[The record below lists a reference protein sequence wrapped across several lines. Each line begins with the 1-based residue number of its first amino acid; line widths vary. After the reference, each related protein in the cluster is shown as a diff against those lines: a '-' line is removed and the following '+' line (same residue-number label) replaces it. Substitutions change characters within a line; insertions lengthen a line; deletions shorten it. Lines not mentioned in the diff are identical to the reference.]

1 MAKITI
7 DGKEFEVDPKL
18 TIIQAAEENGI
29 TIPHFCWHPRLSV
42 SGNCR
47 MCLVEVEKMPKLVIA
62 CATQVTDGMVIKTE
76 SPRAIKARQAV
87 MEFLLINHP
96 LDCPICDEAG
106 ECKLQDYTYK
116 YSIGVSRFDE
126 DKVHKP
132 KRVPLGP
139 HVMFDAE
146 RCILCSR
153 CIRFCDELIGKPQLH
168 FVQRGDHTVIETFP
182 GEELDNPYSM
192 NVIELCPV
200 GALTS
205 RDFRFRARVWE
216 MSSTETVCPGCARG
230 CNMYMWVRNNQILRL
245 TPRHNPEVNDYWMCD
260 AGRLTTFKYVNAE
273 NRIKAPMVRKDGEL
287 VGVGWEEAI
296 AKVAFELRSFKR
308 NEIAALGSAY
318 ATNEDN
324 YVFQKFV
331 REILG
336 TNNLDFVRH
345 VKKEVEGET
354 SASFSTSAVLNLIRA
369 DKTPNS
375 FGAREVGVRP
385 GSGGLD
391 LDGILQAIDEGRIK
405 ALYVIDDNVAEDAAV
420 ANILRK
426 LDFLVVH
433 ASNENETTLLADVVL
448 SSSTYAEKN
457 GTFTN
462 FQGRVQR
469 IRPAVAT
476 LEHDRALNGFSMS
489 RLDKFAAPN
498 DRWGR
503 PIKCDARPT
512 WRIIV
517 SVANAMGG
525 KYRYNT
531 SEDVFKE
538 IASTIPSFKGLTYQK
553 IGRHGALLATKP
565 ELISV

>member
-7 DGKEFEVDPKL
+7 DGKVFEVDPKL
-18 TIIQAAEENGI
+18 TIIQAALENGI

-62 CATQVTDGMVIKTE
+62 CATQVADGMVIKTE
-76 SPRAIKARQAV
+76 SPRAVKARQAV

-116 YSIGVSRFDE
+116 HSIGFSRFEE

-132 KRVPLGP
+132 KRVPWGP
-139 HVMFDAE
+139 NVMFDAE

-153 CIRFCDELIGKPQLH
+153 CIRFCDEIVGKSQLH
-168 FVQRGDHTVIETFP
+168 FVQRGDHTTIETFP

-205 RDFRFRARVWE
+205 RDFRFKARVWE
-216 MSSTETVCPGCARG
+216 MSATETICPGCARG
-230 CNMYMWVRNNQILRL
+230 CNMYMWVRNNEVLRL
-245 TPRHNPEVNDYWMCD
+245 TPRHNPDVNDYWMCD
-260 AGRLTTFKYVNAE
+260 VGRLTTFRDVNSK
-273 NRIKAPMVRKDGEL
+273 NRISGPRVRRDGVL
-287 VGVGWEEAI
+287 VEVGWEEAI
-296 AKVAFELRSFKR
+296 AKVASELRSFKK
-308 NEIAALGSAY
+308 NEIAALGSAF

-324 YVFQKFV
+324 YLFQKFV
-331 REILG
+331 KEILG
-336 TNNLDFVRH
+336 TKNFDFVRH
-345 VKKEVEGET
+345 VKVGDEDD
-354 SASFSTSAVLNLIRA
+354 LLIRA

-375 FGAREVGVRP
+375 SGAKEVGIKP
-385 GSGGLD
+385 GDGGLGYE
-391 LDGILQAIDEGRIK
+391 GILRGIEEGRTK
-405 ALYVIDDNVAEDAAV
+405 ALYAIDDNIAAEPEVAET
-420 ANILRK
+420 LRK

-433 ASNENETTLLADVVL
+433 ASNENGTTMLADVVL
-448 SSSTYAEKN
+448 PSSTYAEKN

-476 LEHDRALNGFSMS
+476 LEQDRALDGFSMS
-489 RLDKFAAPN
+489 RLDKFASVN

-503 PIKCDARPT
+503 PNRRDARPT

-525 KYRYNT
+525 KFRYNT
-531 SEDVFKE
+531 AEDVFKE
-538 IASTIPSFKGLTYQK
+538 IASVVPAFKGLSYQK
-553 IGRHGALLATKP
+553 IGKQGALLEHKP
-565 ELISV
+565 ELVEV